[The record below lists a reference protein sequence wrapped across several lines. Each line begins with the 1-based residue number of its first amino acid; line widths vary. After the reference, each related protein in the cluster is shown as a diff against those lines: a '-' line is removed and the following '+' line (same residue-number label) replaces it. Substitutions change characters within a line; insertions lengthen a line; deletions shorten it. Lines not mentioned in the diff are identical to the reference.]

1 MKLLVISHTPHYR
14 QGDQIVGWGPTVRE
28 LDYLAGRFEEVI
40 HLAILHP
47 SAPPASSLPYTAE
60 NLRLALLPP
69 SGGERLRDKGGVLK
83 LAPTYL
89 GEIRRQL
96 RRADVVQV
104 RCPAAISLL
113 ALLALGFAA
122 RPRYR
127 WFKYAG
133 NWRPSA
139 GGEAL
144 SYRLQRWL
152 LARGWGRGPVAV
164 NGRWPGQPAHV
175 YSLDNPCL
183 TQAEVEEAQRLAAAK
198 TLDRPL
204 RLLFVGRAE
213 RAKGL
218 GQALQIVA
226 GLREHGLAVQFD
238 VVGDGPERQS
248 FEAQAHRLGLQAQ
261 TRFHGFLPRA
271 EIGALYARAHFLL
284 HPSTS
289 SEGWPKVLSEAMAYG
304 ALPLAGDVSGIPQTL
319 AEIGCGAALPAAA
332 TERYIA
338 TILAYLERPERWQ
351 AEAQRGREAASRF
364 TYPAYGA
371 ALEAMFR
378 AYWGVPL
385 LA

>member
-14 QGDQIVGWGPTVRE
+14 HGDQLVGWGPTVRE
-28 LDYLAGRFEEVI
+28 LDYLAGRCEELV

-47 SAPPASSLPYTAE
+47 GAPPASSLPYTSE
-60 NLRLALLPP
+60 NIRPILLPP
-69 SGGERLRDKGGVLK
+69 AGGERLRDKAGVLK
-83 LAPTYL
+83 LAPAYL

-104 RCPAAISLL
+104 RCPANISLL

-122 RPRYR
+122 RPRRR

-152 LARGWGRGPVAV
+152 LAHNWGRGPVAV
-164 NGRWPGQPAHV
+164 NGRWPGQPAHI

-183 TQAEVEEAQRLAAAK
+183 TPAEVEQAQRLTAAK
-198 TLDRPL
+198 TLEQPL

-213 RAKGL
+213 RPKGL
-218 GQALQIVA
+218 GQALQIAASLRQRGVA
-226 GLREHGLAVQFD
+226 VHFD
-238 VVGDGPERQS
+238 VVGDGPERES
-248 FEAQAHRLGLQAQ
+248 FEAQARRLGIQAQ
-261 TRFHGFLPRA
+261 TCFHGFLPRT
-271 EIGALYARAHFLL
+271 EIGPLYAQAHFLL
-284 HPSTS
+284 HPSP

-304 ALPLAGDVSGIPQTL
+304 VVPLTSDVSSIPQIL
-319 AEIGCGAALPAAA
+319 AEIGCGVALPCSAIDQYVAAIQ
-332 TERYIA
+332 E
-338 TILAYLERPERWQ
+338 YLEKPERWQ
-351 AEAQRGREAASRF
+351 TESRRGREAAQRF

-371 ALEAMFR
+371 SLEAMFR
-378 AYWGVPL
+378 SYWGISL
-385 LA
+385 FS